1 MAKSVD
7 HRQTEKGRALVR
19 GLHLSELQAAGAARA
34 LALHQAEVE
43 LDRVARL
50 LPDAMQA
57 GISLAEIARV
67 AGVSRPTLYELRARY
82 GGTVGDMRLA
92 VLQALATHGA
102 LSQEQIAERVGGDDA
117 ERVRV
122 LTEYVDEYVEVW
134 PGDDGNAEYHI
145 APEGLDLLE
154 HWTFQDLEAER
165 EKDEQ

>member
-1 MAKSVD
+1 M
-7 HRQTEKGRALVR
+7 VR

-34 LALHQAEVE
+34 VALHQADVE

-50 LPDAMQA
+50 LPDALQA

-102 LSQEQIAERVGGDDA
+102 LSPDEVAERVGGDDE
-117 ERVRV
+117 ERARV
-122 LTEYVDEYVEVW
+122 LADYVDKYVEVW
-134 PGDDGNAEYHI
+134 PDEDGNAAYEI
-145 APEGLDLLE
+145 TPNGLDLLE

-165 EKDEQ
+165 DKDEV